1 MTSVLDPAEE
11 IAMAE
16 FSKFEEKLK
25 ERTSS
30 TSATAKAE

>member
-11 IAMAE
+11 IAIAE

-25 ERTSS
+25 ERTSN
-30 TSATAKAE
+30 TSAAARAD